1 MPRRPSNRAVQ
12 SSAATDFGVFFV
24 SGPDVPL
31 VHARGLAGARLGW
44 LSFGHLSSPGGC
56 AAALPPVQL
65 IVLQINYDP
74 ATNPLNNNEWSFP
87 LFECIHIAMF
97 AMSVGT
103 IALVDL
109 RLLGVLF
116 KKQTPADVL
125 KATSMW
131 TLIGLV
137 VVITSGMVIF
147 TTDPLSYLYNNS
159 FRYKLIAL
167 TVAVVFNY
175 TIHRK
180 VALSGQSKAMNVMVG
195 GLSLL
200 LWVSIVFAG
209 IFYAFTEELHYV
221 GGPN

>member
-1 MPRRPSNRAVQ
+1 
-12 SSAATDFGVFFV
+12 
-24 SGPDVPL
+24 
-31 VHARGLAGARLGW
+31 
-44 LSFGHLSSPGGC
+44 
-56 AAALPPVQL
+56 
-65 IVLQINYDP
+65 VLQINYDP

-87 LFECIHIAMF
+87 LAECVHIAMF
-97 AMSVGT
+97 AMSIGT
-103 IALVDL
+103 IAVVDL
-109 RLLGVLF
+109 RLLGLLF

-125 KATSMW
+125 KATSLW

-137 VVITSGMVIF
+137 VVITSGLIIF
-147 TTDPLSYLYNNS
+147 TTDPLSYFYNNA

-167 TVAVVFNY
+167 AVAVLFNY

-180 VALSGQSKAMNVMVG
+180 VAMSSQSRPLQVMVG

-200 LWVSIVFAG
+200 LWISIVFAG